1 MTNFIEELYYGN
13 IDPQNSGFEDEADV
27 QHELQTISENEDWL
41 TEHLTGEEKKRFL
54 ETLTENGWETMEA
67 GGWIQMR
74 KASHEPPANWH
85 ESPFGP
91 KAACCRSL
99 LERHPEGS
107 CSDAEKVQCILIKA
121 AEEGEKAFESACA
134 ELHHSWAEC
143 LRKGKPLPAVHPA
156 YFSDRRE

>member
-1 MTNFIEELYYGN
+1 MLINAFRQELKD
-13 IDPQNSGFEDEADV
+13 ILSGMETDRMPV
-27 QHELQTISENEDWL
+27 IRRSLLPDWL
-41 TEHLTGEEKKRFL
+41 YSTDLSAVCRETVKKRFL

>member
-1 MTNFIEELYYGN
+1 
-13 IDPQNSGFEDEADV
+13 
-27 QHELQTISENEDWL
+27 
-41 TEHLTGEEKKRFL
+41 
-54 ETLTENGWETMEA
+54 MEA

-85 ESPFGP
+85 EGPFGP
-91 KAACCRSL
+91 EAACCRSL

-107 CSDAEKVQCILIKA
+107 CSDVEKVQCILIKA
-121 AEEGEKAFESACA
+121 AEEGEKAFESACS